1 MDDSSEC
8 ANMHNATVNNTDI
21 LLGSMRV
28 CLSLGEMRRK
38 VTP

>member
-28 CLSLGEMRRK
+28 CLSLSQIVKER
-38 VTP
+38 